1 MPPDLDETQIPLHP
15 TSKAVAL
22 TNNRHDGG
30 SLLEDA
36 SLVGV
41 QETDLLVGDEQGV
54 RRVEPR
60 VLVVEWLHKVMRINI
75 NGRQYR
81 IVRRTAH

>member
-1 MPPDLDETQIPLHP
+1 MPPDLDETQLPLHP

-30 SLLEDA
+30 GLLEDA

-41 QETDLLVGDEQGV
+41 QETDILVGDEQGV
-54 RRVEPR
+54 RRIEPR
-60 VLVVEWLHKVMRINI
+60 VLVVERLHKPMPISINK
-75 NGRQYR
+75 RQYR
-81 IVRRTAH
+81 IARRTAH